1 MRENGKRSWQSAFPG
16 LKSWLTRVLIMFGCN
31 CLSGGARKPLRPRPP
46 VTEFPLH
53 HQMLSPSRRG
63 MRPTRSA
70 WRSGCRR
77 TRSYAQLV
85 TDLLSC
91 SPRTLMRQMLLSE
104 GGDMASDQ
112 RCGCSQQVLAPLRNF
127 SHLPKSVWSLG
138 YCRLAFL
145 TLSSSHFD
153 PQRRFLGLF
162 FSLPLNIRQQTR
174 SSQRF
179 RHTSHS
185 GLARDQLDCWSC

>member
-104 GGDMASDQ
+104 GGDIASDQ
-112 RCGCSQQVLAPLRNF
+112 RCGCSQQVLALN
-127 SHLPKSVWSLG
+127 VG
-138 YCRLAFL
+138 
-145 TLSSSHFD
+145 
-153 PQRRFLGLF
+153 
-162 FSLPLNIRQQTR
+162 SLPCRDLSGVGCRADSPGYRKTALKTR
-174 SSQRF
+174 
-179 RHTSHS
+179 
-185 GLARDQLDCWSC
+185 AMIE